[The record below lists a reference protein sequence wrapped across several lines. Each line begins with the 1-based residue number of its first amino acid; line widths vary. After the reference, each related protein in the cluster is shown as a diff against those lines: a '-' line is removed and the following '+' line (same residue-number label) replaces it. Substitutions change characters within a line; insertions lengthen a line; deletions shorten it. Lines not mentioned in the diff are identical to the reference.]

1 MDNLGKIR
9 RLHCTE
15 QLYKLAQL
23 SSLKSIRRK
32 LKLTKDT
39 LLKDK
44 LLKVADVLWRARGGG
59 GRGHK
64 FAPHQT
70 NVCKFLQLCETISS
84 LFVTNFKVFF
94 PLVLTDSLSSILS
107 MSKVEKKSIALYV
120 RVSLNGSGTS
130 GKKTPTMLVQL
141 WTGSAFLLES

>member
-23 SSLKSIRRK
+23 SSLKLIRRK

-44 LLKVADVLWRARGGG
+44 LLKVADVLWRAGGG
-59 GRGHK
+59 EGAQIFSPPNKR
-64 FAPHQT
+64 
-70 NVCKFLQLCETISS
+70 L
-84 LFVTNFKVFF
+84 
-94 PLVLTDSLSSILS
+94 
-107 MSKVEKKSIALYV
+107 
-120 RVSLNGSGTS
+120 
-130 GKKTPTMLVQL
+130 
-141 WTGSAFLLES
+141 

>member
-23 SSLKSIRRK
+23 SSLKLIRRK

-44 LLKVADVLWRARGGG
+44 LLKVADVFMEGGG
-59 GRGHK
+59 GGGPK
-64 FAPHQT
+64 FAPHQS
-70 NVCKFLQLCETISS
+70 NVFKFLQLCETISS

-141 WTGSAFLLES
+141 